1 MIIFFWLALTI
12 MTLIGFLE
20 TFVRLIVSLV
30 VLKIYFFLFTKNQA
44 EPINVII
51 VSKNA
56 YKKFVKMLNRNITVH
71 NIIDFNKKISK
82 TLN

>member
-30 VLKIYFFLFTKNQA
+30 VLKIYFSLFTKNQA

-56 YKKFVKMLNRNITVH
+56 YKKFVKMPNRNITVH
-71 NIIDFNKKISK
+71 NIIDF
-82 TLN
+82 